1 MPSGHV
7 LRRRIV
13 PQALRDKFWSSGG
26 FREATDTCISKV
38 KMPRHAKTASNRRVP
53 AADRTSFLRPCPGNG
68 LSSTTSSPASASK
81 ATSRF
86 TALRS
91 RPRHS
96 AISVMERGFSRTTR
110 MMASRAAVSTCR
122 RSAGS
127 SKLIVFSSVTSFP
140 ASAKRAI
147 LFPLLKNIFSSETC
161 SNIVITSSKPSNPPR
176 NLLRSPRNSQNRQDA
191 DHPNS
196 GGDGIHADCRSPPLD
211 HDLRR
216 IAHD

>member
-1 MPSGHV
+1 M
-7 LRRRIV
+7 
-13 PQALRDKFWSSGG
+13 
-26 FREATDTCISKV
+26 
-38 KMPRHAKTASNRRVP
+38 KMTSHAKTASNRRVP

-68 LSSTTSSPASASK
+68 LSSTTTSPASASK

-96 AISVMERGFSRTTR
+96 ATSVMERGFSRTTR
-110 MMASRAAVSTCR
+110 MIASLAVVSTCR

-161 SNIVITSSKPSNPPR
+161 SNIAITSSKPSNQPR
-176 NLLRSPRNSQNRQDA
+176 NLLRSPRNSQNRRDA
-191 DHPNS
+191 YHQNS
-196 GGDGIHADCRSPPLD
+196 VCDGTHADCRSPQLD
-211 HDLRR
+211 HYLQR